1 MPIPNIKR
9 KRYLVSRQFQLKYV
23 GMILIFMFCTAALC
37 SYVVYQTSLAGFGE
51 RLAGIYPQGRFV
63 SIMKSINLKILL
75 SLMVVTPLVAIIG
88 IFLSHKIAG
97 PLVRIERFVNNMT
110 YGDFS
115 TYLILR
121 KGDELMSLADKI
133 NQLIKTMKGNLN
145 DQRNRLKAIS
155 GELDGLKSVSGS
167 KPEEQASVIA
177 GLGRVDHQIKD
188 LIKELN
194 KYKV

>member
-1 MPIPNIKR
+1 MPISAVKR
-9 KRYLVSRQFQLKYV
+9 KQYLVSRQFQLKYV

-37 SYVVYQTSLAGFGE
+37 SYAVYQTSLASFGE
-51 RLAGIYPQGRFV
+51 KLALIYPQGRFV
-63 SIMKSINLKILL
+63 SIMKAINLKIFFSLL
-75 SLMVVTPLVAIIG
+75 IVTPLVAVIG

-97 PLVRIERFVNNMT
+97 PLVRIERFINNMT

-115 TYLILR
+115 AYLILR
-121 KGDELMSLADKI
+121 KGDELMSLAEKI
-133 NQLIKTMKGNLN
+133 NQLIKTMKGNLT
-145 DQRNRLKAIS
+145 DQRNRLQKIS
-155 GELDGLKSVSGS
+155 GELDGLKSISGS

-188 LIKELN
+188 LIKDLN